1 MDVKHDL
8 MQYSMFQI
16 DSVAEASD
24 AFQRV
29 YALVR
34 DKVSE
39 QTSPVKYAGIDELWD
54 EWFNEPGQ

>member
-54 EWFNEPGQ
+54 E